1 MGLTPTKIVEERFSQ
16 SMIVYDNKWQR
27 LLERLIC
34 AGLFVI
40 TALGLSWPLIK
51 LMLPKKQPQI

>member
-1 MGLTPTKIVEERFSQ
+1 
-16 SMIVYDNKWQR
+16 MIVYDNEWQR

>member
-1 MGLTPTKIVEERFSQ
+1 
-16 SMIVYDNKWQR
+16 MIVYDNKWQR